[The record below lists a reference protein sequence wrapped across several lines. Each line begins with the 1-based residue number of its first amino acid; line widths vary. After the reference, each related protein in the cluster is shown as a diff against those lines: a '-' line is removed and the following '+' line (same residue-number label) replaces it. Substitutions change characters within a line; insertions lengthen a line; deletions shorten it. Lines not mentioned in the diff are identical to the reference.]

1 MSSSRCAE
9 AASRTTARIGAAL
22 ILSILALTP
31 ARAGSVTNN
40 GCVGSWASY
49 SCAQVSTEGGN
60 PYVRLV
66 PEPLGENE
74 RGQLAARDRRWVD
87 HCHPVVH
94 YDRYGVARYRYSAAG
109 CEFGVGAD

>member
-1 MSSSRCAE
+1 VSASRRAE
-9 AASRTTARIGAAL
+9 AVSRTTARIGTAL

-31 ARAGSVTNN
+31 AYAGSVSSY
-40 GCVGSWASY
+40 GCVGQWATY
-49 SCAQVSTEGGN
+49 NCAQVSGEAAN

-66 PEPLGENE
+66 PEPLGESE
-74 RGQLAARDRRWVD
+74 RAQLAARDHRWLD

-109 CEFGVGAD
+109 CEFGVGAE